1 MFFLECFID
10 IFLKKFILI
19 YIVIFSVYM
28 IYFFIRSKIKK
39 INKILPIEMVYLS
52 RIYGIVINS
61 YNKKIIEKDIAL
73 NNSFIITI
81 DMMLL
86 FSFDNIL
93 LKFILA
99 FIITFVLIFILYNF
113 LGKKYRKI
121 FR

>member
-1 MFFLECFID
+1 MFFLECFMD

>member
-1 MFFLECFID
+1 MD
-10 IFLKKFILI
+10 TFLKKFILI
-19 YIVIFSVYM
+19 YIVIFSFYM

-99 FIITFVLIFILYNF
+99 FIITVVLIFILYNF